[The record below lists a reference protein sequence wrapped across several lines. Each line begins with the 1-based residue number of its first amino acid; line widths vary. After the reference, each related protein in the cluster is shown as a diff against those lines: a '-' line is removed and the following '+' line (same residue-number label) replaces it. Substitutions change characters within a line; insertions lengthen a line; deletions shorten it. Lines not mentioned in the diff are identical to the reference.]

1 MRPGLQKQTRHKMI
15 IDPYAGMRGFIF
27 SSIREP
33 TGHLMVA
40 GFSPGGKVAPALCGQ
55 PPHRPYFVWR
65 LRCARAAGVD
75 GKSAARIS
83 GVR

>member
-1 MRPGLQKQTRHKMI
+1 MI
-15 IDPYAGMRGFIF
+15 IAPYAGMRGFIF

-33 TGHLMVA
+33 TGRLMVT
-40 GFSPGGKVAPALCGQ
+40 GLSPDREAAPAPCGQ
-55 PPHRPYFVWR
+55 PSRRPYFVWR
-65 LRCARAAGVD
+65 LRWARAAGVD

>member
-1 MRPGLQKQTRHKMI
+1 MI

-27 SSIREP
+27 SAVREP
-33 TGHLMVA
+33 TGRLMVA
-40 GFSPGGKVAPALCGQ
+40 GLSSDGKAAPALWGQ